1 MRWISVT
8 SGMSRTAR
16 TNFANQASL
25 WLAVFSVTNTVVPT
39 LSACASRSVTVR
51 RMTPSC
57 CSFWMRR
64 QHGTLERPT
73 RSAISAAVSS
83 PLVCSRSRILASSLS
98 IETSVRPTPSARNIV
113 AQAVRTRH
121 CFAIAS
127 PAPAASIVCHEPPPG
142 LYRASRLRRRELHR
156 AHGTGHVLWSED
168 DRSRTRL
175 PGARAA
181 AVPVR
186 AHRQCSDRRAQRPH
200 GRQSARR
207 AAVAAARQHSPTAV
221 LTVLGLLRA
230 LIPPWPSLRQAAP
243 GIAVAVA
250 LALLARAIADA
261 LAHGAAGLPRL
272 PLSPVMCAVVLGM
285 LWRNTLGVPG
295 WATGGLRWAMHQ
307 LLRTGIALVGLRLT
321 LAGASSIAL
330 TALPVALTC
339 LSVAL
344 LAGLGLARLF
354 GVGPRL
360 GALLA
365 IGTAVCGCTA
375 VVAMSPVIRARHA
388 ETAFAIT
395 CVVLF
400 GCLAMLIYPWVAG
413 HFFAASPVRA
423 GVFLGTA
430 IHDTSQVMGAAL
442 IYSQQSGAP
451 AALAAASVAKLLRNL
466 SIAVLVPLAAW
477 RARRH
482 GAGDGDEHLAE
493 PRHAGLA
500 PHARLVPMFVL
511 AFLGFIA

>member
-1 MRWISVT
+1 
-8 SGMSRTAR
+8 
-16 TNFANQASL
+16 
-25 WLAVFSVTNTVVPT
+25 
-39 LSACASRSVTVR
+39 
-51 RMTPSC
+51 
-57 CSFWMRR
+57 
-64 QHGTLERPT
+64 
-73 RSAISAAVSS
+73 
-83 PLVCSRSRILASSLS
+83 
-98 IETSVRPTPSARNIV
+98 
-113 AQAVRTRH
+113 
-121 CFAIAS
+121 
-127 PAPAASIVCHEPPPG
+127 
-142 LYRASRLRRRELHR
+142 
-156 AHGTGHVLWSED
+156 
-168 DRSRTRL
+168 
-175 PGARAA
+175 
-181 AVPVR
+181 
-186 AHRQCSDRRAQRPH
+186 
-200 GRQSARR
+200 
-207 AAVAAARQHSPTAV
+207 
-221 LTVLGLLRA
+221 VLGLLRA

-388 ETAFAIT
+388 ETAFAVT

-400 GCLAMLIYPWVAG
+400 GCAAMLCYPWVAG
-413 HFFAASPVRA
+413 RFFGASPVHA
-423 GVFLGTA
+423 GIFLGTA
-430 IHDTSQVMGAAL
+430 IHDTSQVIGAAL
-442 IYSQQSGAP
+442 IYSQQAAAP

-466 SIAVLVPLAAW
+466 SIAVLIPAAAWLTERHEARAARSEASDARSEASGAHGAAPAAPGAARPPLVPL
-477 RARRH
+477 
-482 GAGDGDEHLAE
+482 
-493 PRHAGLA
+493 
-500 PHARLVPMFVL
+500 FV
-511 AFLGFIA
+511 LGFIAFIVLRTAGDALYHAGDPLWQAFVNTGYTASDLFLTCGMTAVGLSVSFTDMWRIGWRPLAAGFCVATLVGGCSLLLSSALLHFLP